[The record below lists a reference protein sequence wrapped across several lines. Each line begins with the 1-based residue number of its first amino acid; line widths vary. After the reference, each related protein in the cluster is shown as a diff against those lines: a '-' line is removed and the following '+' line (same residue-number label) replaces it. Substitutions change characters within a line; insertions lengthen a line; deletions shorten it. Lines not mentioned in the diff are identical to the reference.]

1 MIEKL
6 KYASTE
12 RVFEGVIA
20 VSYTHLAIDIP
31 LYLLGI
37 LQYLPPTMQFL
48 IGIFVYGEELS
59 IQKLISFAI
68 IWVAVIVFCYSAVTS
83 MKKQSIINKSH
94 QK

>member
-1 MIEKL
+1 MH
-6 KYASTE
+6 YYQ
-12 RVFEGVIA
+12 GVVTA
-20 VSYTHLAIDIP
+20 VPLMLFAKGAIDNSTFT
-31 LYLLGI
+31 LLGI